1 MKQTTPETQLWV
13 NSRQLGNHRCM
24 RSKIEV
30 EVVRES
36 WVPGLG
42 ELIIT
47 HGRVW
52 ILPSHYEGLLK

>member
-1 MKQTTPETQLWV
+1 
-13 NSRQLGNHRCM
+13 M